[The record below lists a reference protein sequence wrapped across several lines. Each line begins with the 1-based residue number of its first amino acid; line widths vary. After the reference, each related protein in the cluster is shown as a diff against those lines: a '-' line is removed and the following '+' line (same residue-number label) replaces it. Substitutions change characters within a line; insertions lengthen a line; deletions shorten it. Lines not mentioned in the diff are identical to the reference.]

1 MKPRRRQYI
10 LLSAIALASLTGG
23 GEAMAQSWEI
33 DGISVVHKQG
43 KWYDNSYQNSHQ
55 RTDNATNPDNF
66 DEGEGSTPEQ
76 RGMKVHP
83 YKNSIRIQKVHES
96 REIIYLNKNETK
108 TVTVPSTRVSDYS
121 SMNYYQRWYD
131 YRTDGQINQQYI
143 RLAGD
148 GRQFVMKDGVYSGQ
162 LFHDEFGVR
171 GSGANYEWELS
182 RARITAP
189 STLGSTPYI
198 LACDMSDYNDITWN
212 RGGNDRLDRNDTF
225 VEPTLGQRVIY
236 EIYSAEVIKALINK
250 NTYYETHDIHYP
262 NVRTSEK
269 TPEQVS
275 LDMPANNYYV
285 EGEEGAC
292 GALTAEIDYNGWN
305 GGSQYVYLVR
315 TIPNTEPD
323 GDGNWVWE
331 DGERVWK
338 ANNNDEG
345 DALDGGQA
353 HQTLAISG
361 EHRKI
366 SFMMTS
372 NPNNIPDGQVI
383 YINVKKDGYLIA
395 QFKVTFDAHTEPKTL
410 TELKNIAEDS
420 EEFKRT
426 NTYLEDPDNGFTKL
440 ATLDFDF
447 NTTDTHNRTNSMNF
461 YPYPLGW
468 ETSSYAFY
476 AGSGNADT
484 RYPQWGQYGLT
495 TGNGYT
501 GGNGLL
507 NDDEY
512 GVKSTYH
519 LYVDANQYPG
529 TICELPF
536 NATFCRS
543 SKLFVTA
550 WVKSVNNSQADANV
564 VFILRGNHADGT
576 SEVIYT
582 HASSQVDDTGS
593 HPWYQIY
600 FEFTSPSDYNF
611 ENGYTLELFNNC
623 AAATGADFCVDDIRV
638 YLSPLEVGA
647 NISTPLCTTD
657 SEAEVNVDIN
667 YEMLLNRL
675 GIEEQA
681 TNAGAQKYT
690 GYYSFVNKTVFDNLV
705 ANGTSYQEAFAQA
718 VVHGQGVYQG
728 SQHEYFGT
736 INFSN
741 HFASNNG
748 QGGMVNSE
756 GRGNNRRITF
766 NANVA
771 ANNTADGYVT
781 LVAGDDY
788 YIVFSQD
795 DIISSINKAE
805 DLAKYYGMNDPICG
819 IRGTFTVNGPLI
831 INVDGEVSTAAST
844 VCIGQTPLI
853 DVEMRDNN
861 GQVVED
867 AVFDWYFGSYTDF
880 RKEQTEPIATGT
892 GQQETHDL
900 AQALERFRI
909 NYPDANSVGDNIVP
923 VTDGEDEHL
932 YLYQEDIDLIKQL
945 NEDYSVGGLNPK
957 LTLSASRNLQVRL
970 MDTETYI
977 VVIPVGTEPT
987 PSEGE
992 EMYAICWEPT
1002 QMLLHAQDGAPL
1014 MDVGRQDANYDE
1026 AGDYA
1031 VKVRIGKLQLD
1042 NMNQLQVPVRDP
1054 RLEDGTSANVSSIAN
1069 DRNVYLNWT
1078 DDPRYLDQ
1086 LVELGAFQKK
1096 VGTVQEFNINSKG
1109 TADNMHVILS
1119 LDDQTD
1125 FEPREGYQYNFGVR
1139 FSTNIV
1145 TGEEDCYGNLLI
1157 PVVVV
1162 PDYEVWIGGSTGNWN
1177 DDANWRRAEP
1187 TDIKKTSNYITN
1199 EQNGTENG
1207 FVPLAATRVVIPSD
1221 KGILLYEAPQ
1231 KANAGGIL
1239 DLDMHKGELSSPT
1252 ANIEYD
1258 LTVEY
1263 NGSLRRFVAGL
1274 YSANECYRLHFDARA
1289 QMGNSHLL
1297 SYDRAWTNVEVPTEQ
1312 WTTIATPLQGVFTGD
1327 WYTKSTGLE
1336 SAEYFTDLEF
1346 GTGNNRLQPYVLQRS
1361 WNEHAVINDNGDGTE
1376 SGHTDGAHTSEVT
1389 WSSTYNDVD
1398 IQTKPGEGFSILAGK
1413 GSQTADGGMVE
1424 FRLPKE
1430 DTKYDGFDATFE
1442 RRQVNAGRLFT
1453 DNLQQTEKTSVKV
1466 SPSHDGNYLLVG
1478 NPFTASL
1485 DMKEFFQENTS
1496 LEKVYWVDGGDPY
1509 TAVESDDLWIS
1520 STGDGKALVPP
1531 YTAFYV
1537 KQTTKSTSP
1546 LDITFSRDM
1555 AVMDVQD
1562 DTETQ
1567 GLQGFIL
1574 QATGKNGGSTALL
1587 RYEGTAENGFVNGED
1602 VQLMT
1607 HASGITTPMV
1617 YTTAGDMAANINQVK
1632 DLQRIPLGL
1641 FAADNEVTNLTFRGV
1656 SALREPTLHDELE
1669 GTATPITEGMTLQI
1683 AGSSHGRYYITS
1695 LGGGDGTTGIEE
1707 ITTTE
1712 DAVEVSSPAHR
1723 QVVVT
1728 ANSGIEG
1735 ISIYS
1740 ANGTLLR
1747 RVTPAGDT
1755 TCTIDGVASGVAVV
1769 MVKTANNNDTFKII
1783 IK

>member
-23 GEAMAQSWEI
+23 GEAMAQNNTYNRCQ
-33 DGISVVHKQG
+33 VQHKAG
-43 KWYDNSYQNSHQ
+43 MWYD
-55 RTDNATNPDNF
+55 DNFGHNRGQGSNPDNF
-66 DEGEGSTPEQ
+66 DEGQGTTANQ
-76 RGMKVHP
+76 RGMKVNP
-83 YKNSIRIQKVHES
+83 YNTSIRIQKTHES
-96 REIIYLNKNETK
+96 IETIYINPGETK
-108 TVTVPSTRVSDYS
+108 TITVPSTRLSDYS
-121 SMNYYQRWYD
+121 SMRYYQRWYNL
-131 YRTDGQINQQYI
+131 RTDGNINTTWITPTGKGTRYQ
-143 RLAGD
+143 
-148 GRQFVMKDGVYSGQ
+148 MSDGVYSGAFLGLADQ
-162 LFHDEFGVR
+162 EDLPQVK
-171 GSGANYEWELS
+171 
-182 RARITAP
+182 ITGP
-189 STLGSTPYI
+189 SSFADNQPYI
-198 LACDMSDYNDITWN
+198 LACDMSDYTDMEFS
-212 RGGNDRLDRNDTF
+212 GGRLDNGETF
-225 VEPTLGQRVIY
+225 TEPTLGQRVIY
-236 EIYSAEVIKALINK
+236 VIMNASVIKRTINT
-250 NTYYETHDIHYP
+250 NTYYETHDIHFP
-262 NVRTSEK
+262 TVRTSDN

-275 LDMPANNYYV
+275 LNMSANNYYV
-285 EGEEGAC
+285 SGEDEDC
-292 GALTAEIDYNGWN
+292 GTLTAEIDYNGWTN
-305 GGSQYVYLVR
+305 GDDHVYLVR
-315 TIPNTEPD
+315 TIPNTEE
-323 GDGNWVWE
+323 GH
-331 DGERVWK
+331 DGEWEWKENEYGQLEPVWVP
-338 ANNNDEG
+338 NNNEYG
-345 DALDGGQA
+345 NALDNGRA
-353 HQTLAISG
+353 HETLDISG

-366 SFMMTS
+366 TFMMQGD
-372 NPNNIPDGQVI
+372 IPDGQVI
-383 YINVKKDGYLIA
+383 YINVKKNGYLIA
-395 QFKVTFDAHTEPKTL
+395 QFKVTFDANTQAITESNIKTI
-410 TELKNIAEDS
+410 ELDDDNALY
-420 EEFKRT
+420 FRT
-426 NTYLEDPDNGFTKL
+426 NAYLEDEENGFTRL
-440 ATLDFDF
+440 ATLNFDFD
-447 NTTDTHNRTNSMNF
+447 NVSTYETTSKTGVHF

-468 ETSSYAFY
+468 EMSSYGFY
-476 AGSGNADT
+476 SPENSYKSNDNQVVSGPKD
-484 RYPQWGQYGLT
+484 YPEWGQYAIT
-495 TGNGYT
+495 NGNGWQSGT
-501 GGNGLL
+501 DLL
-507 NDDEY
+507 DNS
-512 GVKSTYH
+512 KYH

-550 WVKSVNNSQADANV
+550 WVRSLDPSKADANIL
-564 VFILRGNHADGT
+564 FILKGNRADGT
-576 SEVIYT
+576 QEIIHT
-582 HASSQVDDTGS
+582 QASGQINDTGS

-611 ENGYTLELFNNC
+611 EKGYTLELFNNC
-623 AAATGADFCVDDIRV
+623 AAASGADFCVDDIRV

-675 GIEEQA
+675 GIEEQK
-681 TNAGAQKYT
+681 TSTSAQKYT

-795 DIISSINKAE
+795 DNISSINKAE
-805 DLAKYYGMNDPICG
+805 DLAEYYEMDDPICG

-880 RKEQTEPIATGT
+880 RNEQTEPIATGT

-970 MDTETYI
+970 MGTETYI

-1054 RLEDGTSANVSSIAN
+1054 RLEDGTSASVSSIDN
-1069 DRNVYLNWT
+1069 DQNVYLNWT

-1096 VGTVQEFNINSKG
+1096 VGIVQRFNINSNG

-1119 LDDQTD
+1119 LDNQTD

-1139 FSTNIV
+1139 FSTNTV

-1239 DLDMHKGELSSPT
+1239 DLDTHKGELSSPT

-1263 NGSLRRFVAGL
+1263 NESLRRFVAGL
-1274 YSANECYRLHFDARA
+1274 YNANECYRLHFDARA

-1346 GTGNNRLQPYVLQRS
+1346 STGNNRLQPYVLQRS

-1442 RRQVNAGRLFT
+1442 RRQVDAGRLFT

-1485 DMKEFFQENTS
+1485 DMEEFFQENTS

-1520 STGDGKALVPP
+1520 SNGDGKALVPP

-1546 LDITFSRDM
+1546 LDITFSRNM

-1617 YTTAGDMAANINQVK
+1617 YTTAGDMAASINQVK

-1656 SALREPTLHDELE
+1656 STLREPTLHDELE

-1707 ITTTE
+1707 TTATE

-1747 RVTPAGDT
+1747 RVSPKGET

-1769 MVKTANNNDTFKII
+1769 MVKTASNNETSKII